1 MAKNSPRVL
10 LGKVGLDGHDRGVRM
25 LAAWLRDI
33 GMEVVY
39 LGTHNTPA
47 AVVNAAE
54 QEDVD
59 FIGLSFQGAEH
70 VHLLKLVKEEMKK
83 AGLDDVLLVAGGNIP
98 RQDFSKLKDIG
109 VDAVCPPGSSMQSVT
124 EYFQRWE
131 GRPGVS

>member
-1 MAKNSPRVL
+1 
-10 LGKVGLDGHDRGVRM
+10 M

-47 AVVNAAE
+47 AVVKAAE

-70 VHLLKLVKEEMKK
+70 VHLLKLVREEMKK
-83 AGLDDVLLVAGGNIP
+83 AGLDEVLLVAGGNIP

-109 VDAVCPPGSSMQSVT
+109 VDAVFPPGSSMQSVT